1 MGCNYRKIWP
11 FMNGQFAIISHVT
24 IRYGEK
30 YRNGEETILYDN
42 QQANILQCLEIS
54 YRWMT

>member
-1 MGCNYRKIWP
+1 MGCDYWKFWP
-11 FMNGQFAIISHVT
+11 FMDRLFAINSHVT
-24 IRYGEK
+24 LRYGEK
-30 YRNGEETILYDN
+30 YRNSEETISYDN

>member
-1 MGCNYRKIWP
+1 
-11 FMNGQFAIISHVT
+11 MNGQFAIISHVT